1 VTAAGTGRERRH
13 RRAGRTVPCLVATR
27 PDGEAARY
35 DAPVVAA
42 PELSLNEWV
51 VLALLREAPAHGFA
65 LARQLHPASDLGRI
79 LTVHRPLVYRALD
92 RLVDAGLAEPQRT
105 EPGDGGP
112 NRVVHRATRRG
123 HRAAAAWLREPVTHI
138 REMRIEFLLKLRLV
152 ERHGDDPRPLVT
164 AQQEALA
171 DTLHHLSDP
180 GTVHDVVDR
189 WRSHSAR
196 ATSQFLAELAATEE
210 RVDRAR

>member
-1 VTAAGTGRERRH
+1 MSSRNETRGR
-13 RRAGRTVPCLVATR
+13 
-27 PDGEAARY
+27 DGRY
-35 DAPVVAA
+35 DARTVAA

-65 LARQLHPASDLGRI
+65 LTRELHQGSDLGRI

-123 HRAAAAWLREPVTHI
+123 SRAAAAWLREPVTHI

-152 ERHGDDPRPLVT
+152 ERRGDDPGPLVA

-171 DTLHHLSDP
+171 DTLGHLTDP
-180 GTVHDVVDR
+180 GTVDDVVDR
-189 WRSHSAR
+189 WRSHNAR
-196 ATSQFLAELAATEE
+196 ATSRFLAELAATEGSV
-210 RVDRAR
+210 RPVR